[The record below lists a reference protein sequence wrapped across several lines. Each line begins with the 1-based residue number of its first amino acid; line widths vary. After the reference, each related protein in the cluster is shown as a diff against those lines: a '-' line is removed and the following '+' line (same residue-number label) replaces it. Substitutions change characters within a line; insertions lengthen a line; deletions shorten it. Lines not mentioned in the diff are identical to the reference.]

1 MLKGN
6 LLTPVGWCLPQQL
19 SQQAT
24 TYSFFALLILFML
37 SVSSVQ
43 ASPVEIFEFNDP
55 VTKVRFQELSKELR
69 CPKCQ
74 NQNLA
79 DSNSTVA
86 SALRLELYNLLVAG
100 RADSEIMNIMVE
112 RYGEFV
118 LYRPRVSSVTYILW
132 FGPVLLILIGVIV
145 VIVILRRKPVS
156 KANLAL
162 NTEQQTK
169 LKQLLSDNTED
180 ESTSQSTSQ
189 LSSQLTSQSTSS
201 KVDKE

>member
-1 MLKGN
+1 ML
-6 LLTPVGWCLPQQL
+6 TR
-19 SQQAT
+19 
-24 TYSFFALLILFML
+24 ALFIILAVV
-37 SVSSVQ
+37 SVVIAANEAY
-43 ASPVEIFEFNDP
+43 ASPVETFEFEDE

-86 SALRLELYNLLVAG
+86 SALRLELYNLLVEG
-100 RADSEIMNIMVE
+100 RSDSEIIDLMVG

-132 FGPVLLILIGVIV
+132 FGPALLILIGVIV
-145 VIVILRRKPVS
+145 VIVILRKQPAN

-169 LKQLLSDNTED
+169 LKQLLAESEGEHSTSK
-180 ESTSQSTSQ
+180 STSQSTSD
-189 LSSQLTSQSTSS
+189 L
-201 KVDKE
+201 VDKE